1 MRPPFDNYGLNNHAV
16 RHTPWKKTLLST
28 AQGGQP
34 LITLRHTPWKK
45 TLLSTA
51 HGGQPFI
58 TPRHTP
64 WKKTLFSTAQGGQPL
79 ITLSHP
85 SYHPDNNIQLIKHY
99 EVPVI

>member
-34 LITLRHTPWKK
+34 LITLS
-45 TLLSTA
+45 L
-51 HGGQPFI
+51 
-58 TPRHTP
+58 
-64 WKKTLFSTAQGGQPL
+64 
-79 ITLSHP
+79 P